1 MNDTL
6 SPLVSIIICVYNG
19 EKYLER
25 CLQSAMS
32 QSYKNIEIIVVND
45 GSMDNTPVIIENY
58 VKLDCR
64 IIVINKQNGGI
75 SEARRI
81 GVNRARG
88 KYIQY
93 LDCDDVLMSNAIGC
107 LVLRRLKPMLLL
119 LLSFFVKMAEERSRT
134 AWSLNK
140 CPGLN
145 I

>member
-64 IIVINKQNGGI
+64 IIVINKQNEGI
-75 SEARRI
+75 SEQESLFIRHSLTESAAKQLFGYEQAANADRE
-81 GVNRARG
+81 
-88 KYIQY
+88 YP
-93 LDCDDVLMSNAIGC
+93 LDFVL
-107 LVLRRLKPMLLL
+107 
-119 LLSFFVKMAEERSRT
+119 
-134 AWSLNK
+134 
-140 CPGLN
+140 
-145 I
+145 

>member
-1 MNDTL
+1 MLNDTL

-64 IIVINKQNGGI
+64 IIVINKQNGT
-75 SEARRI
+75 
-81 GVNRARG
+81 
-88 KYIQY
+88 
-93 LDCDDVLMSNAIGC
+93 
-107 LVLRRLKPMLLL
+107 VLRRLKPMLLL
-119 LLSFFVKMAEERSRT
+119 LLSFFVKMEEERNRT

>member
-64 IIVINKQNGGI
+64 IIVINKQNGGT

-93 LDCDDVLMSNAIGC
+93 LDCDVENP
-107 LVLRRLKPMLLL
+107 V
-119 LLSFFVKMAEERSRT
+119 
-134 AWSLNK
+134 
-140 CPGLN
+140 
-145 I
+145 

>member
-1 MNDTL
+1 MMNDTL

-64 IIVINKQNGGI
+64 IIVI
-75 SEARRI
+75 RR
-81 GVNRARG
+81 
-88 KYIQY
+88 
-93 LDCDDVLMSNAIGC
+93 VL
-107 LVLRRLKPMLLL
+107 
-119 LLSFFVKMAEERSRT
+119 
-134 AWSLNK
+134 
-140 CPGLN
+140 
-145 I
+145 

>member
-58 VKLDCR
+58 VKLVHIAQYALEQR
-64 IIVINKQNGGI
+64 IHF
-75 SEARRI
+75 
-81 GVNRARG
+81 
-88 KYIQY
+88 KYSIP
-93 LDCDDVLMSNAIGC
+93 DICSNS
-107 LVLRRLKPMLLL
+107 MLSD
-119 LLSFFVKMAEERSRT
+119 SFLPPSSQKKKGATTTS
-134 AWSLNK
+134 A
-140 CPGLN
+140 
-145 I
+145 